1 VNQLS
6 LAYEMPA
13 KAQSAPDVSLDPKR
27 DNGIVSPITS
37 GEEAN
42 DTSIQSGRANPTG
55 QNQGT
60 LISWLKTYK
69 DTGYLKTDTTPD
81 IGVDV
86 KRDLGTDTKRDME
99 TGTKANSAAA
109 TNPASEQVFDF
120 TFRAPSPLGGTF
132 SVVKKPALN
141 QDVKPPFDFFKT
153 AASSK
158 PSTTTLP
165 EAAHPVPLSSG
176 TPRHHSASATPSVNP
191 FISKPQA
198 VPPSFRL
205 PEAALSKDFSDQNL
219 HSDPSPV
226 HGREAAPRLSGTSDR
241 NKATSGLLTEV
252 ETAKGPLQPEMP
264 VRSIESDRTQSTNAI
279 RVEKQGTRHP
289 NTRQLLSP
297 PPTAFVNYNSAPS
310 TVPSAPLP
318 KIRLRSPDAGEDD
331 DDSRIRHSASPTGPN
346 AAILSAGAQTPG
358 SEEGDDFYSSS
369 SPSKQEFDSEDDSF
383 ALARSSRSPSQ
394 DLESVSS
401 AMVRSPSPGGLNV
414 IWLWAVTKR
423 RKKMSQAFFW
433 IAHDLRQDLTIRE
446 MPEGYIYA
454 FKVKDPQGRDYVKI
468 GVTRDFK
475 RRMKIHKI
483 CYGECERIYPPE
495 GEKFVLVDHAYR
507 VERLI
512 HAELVEWSMLL
523 ERCPRLRQRH
533 NCHGEW
539 FDVEERHAIA
549 VIRKWSEWMSSSPY
563 EEKASTGISLEK
575 SPKVSAKTKW
585 RLRTLD
591 HDIVMKIC
599 WPLDPLLPT
608 TDDDGI
614 DEVGAGMRLITVS

>member
-1 VNQLS
+1 
-6 LAYEMPA
+6 MPA
-13 KAQSAPDVSLDPKR
+13 KAQSAPDVSPDPKR

-99 TGTKANSAAA
+99 TGTKANSAVA
-109 TNPASEQVFDF
+109 TNSASEQVFDF
-120 TFRAPSPLGGTF
+120 TFRAPTPLGGTF
-132 SVVKKPALN
+132 SVVKQPAPN
-141 QDVKPPFDFFKT
+141 QDVRPPFDFFKM
-153 AASSK
+153 AASSE
-158 PSTTTLP
+158 PLTTTLP

-176 TPRHHSASATPSVNP
+176 TPQHHSASATPLVNSV
-191 FISKPQA
+191 ISNPQA
-198 VPPSFRL
+198 APPSIRL
-205 PEAALSKDFSDQNL
+205 PEAVLSKDFPDQNL

-226 HGREAAPRLSGTSDR
+226 HGGEAAPRLSGTSDW
-241 NKATSGLLTEV
+241 NKATPGLLTEV

-279 RVEKQGTRHP
+279 RVEKRGTRHP

-297 PPTAFVNYNSAPS
+297 LPTAFVNYSSAPS

-414 IWLWAVTKR
+414 IWFMGSHRTKKEDVSSIFLDCAR
-423 RKKMSQAFFW
+423 PTPRFDYTRDARGLHLCFQGQRPSRER
-433 IAHDLRQDLTIRE
+433 LRENWSNPRLQTENENPQDL
-446 MPEGYIYA
+446 
-454 FKVKDPQGRDYVKI
+454 
-468 GVTRDFK
+468 
-475 RRMKIHKI
+475 
-483 CYGECERIYPPE
+483 
-495 GEKFVLVDHAYR
+495 LWR
-507 VERLI
+507 V
-512 HAELVEWSMLL
+512 
-523 ERCPRLRQRH
+523 
-533 NCHGEW
+533 
-539 FDVEERHAIA
+539 
-549 VIRKWSEWMSSSPY
+549 
-563 EEKASTGISLEK
+563 
-575 SPKVSAKTKW
+575 
-585 RLRTLD
+585 
-591 HDIVMKIC
+591 
-599 WPLDPLLPT
+599 
-608 TDDDGI
+608 
-614 DEVGAGMRLITVS
+614 